1 MKNTFIT
8 GIIPG
13 EEKDIIFSSL
23 ENSFEF
29 CFMTDSIYSTHK
41 KNIAVNVDV
50 NDGFIFGKTHDN
62 HDIAIYLGD
71 RTFEVLGTF
80 PLNTSTYIKSL
91 GIIESVDLTEYE
103 GIKFVGGTLNNVF
116 NANALDIKYEEG
128 KTFIE
133 YKDDTIQYR
142 VITEDY
148 DMTIDVSSSIS
159 EHRGIEGKTIS
170 NTDVALTM
178 KFNKPQKLRTLFK
191 HYNKIRDVLSFM
203 TFRNNVDFDKI
214 YLEKKDNDTNILM
227 NFAEVYIRK
236 ENKLTKKKFFS
247 NISFLDLGK
256 SFENLLKIIY
266 EGKDNSKSISLGFIP
281 LNDEDFYVM
290 TNEKVK
296 NICTALECE
305 FSFIP
310 EVVENEKNETM
321 DNLIKTAE
329 KVVKEFRKGH
339 KELSDDVYSLIFSDI
354 KRWSFPAKE
363 KFCTLCHKYEQEML
377 LLNNST
383 ITVTDKM
390 IEETVKFRNDI
401 THGNHRVLNS
411 RIALTAHYL
420 SGLIY
425 CCILERIG
433 LDREKIIELC
443 KEKILS

>member
-1 MKNTFIT
+1 MEKKLIT

-13 EEKDIIFSSL
+13 VEKDVIFSSL

-29 CFMTDSIYSTHK
+29 CFMTDSIYSIHK
-41 KNIAVNVDV
+41 KNKAVNVDV
-50 NDGFIFGKTHDN
+50 NNGFIFGKTHDN

-71 RTFEVLGTF
+71 RNFEVLGTF
-80 PLNTSTYIKSL
+80 PLNTSAYIKSL
-91 GIIESVDLTEYE
+91 GNIESVDLTEYE

-116 NANALDIKYEEG
+116 CADALDIKYEKG

-148 DMTIDVSSSIS
+148 NMTIDVSSFIS

-170 NTDVALTM
+170 NTDVSLTI
-178 KFNKPQKLRTLFK
+178 KFDKPQKLRTLFK

-214 YLEKKDNDTNILM
+214 YLEKEDNDTNILM
-227 NFAEVYIRK
+227 KFAEVYICK
-236 ENKLTKKKFFS
+236 ENKLTTKEYFS
-247 NISFLDLGK
+247 NISFLDLGQ

-266 EGKDNSKSISLGFIP
+266 EDKDNSKSISLGFIP
-281 LNDEDFYVM
+281 FNDKDFYVM
-290 TNEKVK
+290 TNEKIK

-310 EVVENEKNETM
+310 EVVENDKNETIDSLM
-321 DNLIKTAE
+321 KTVD
-329 KVVKEFRKGH
+329 KVVKDFRNDH
-339 KELSDDVYSLIFSDI
+339 KELSNDVYSLIFSDI

-363 KFCTLCHKYEQEML
+363 KFRTLWHKYEQEML
-377 LLNNST
+377 MLNNST
-383 ITVTDKM
+383 IIVTDEM
-390 IEETVKFRNDI
+390 IEEVVKFRNDI

-420 SGLIY
+420 SGLAY

-433 LDREKIIELC
+433 LDREKIMELC